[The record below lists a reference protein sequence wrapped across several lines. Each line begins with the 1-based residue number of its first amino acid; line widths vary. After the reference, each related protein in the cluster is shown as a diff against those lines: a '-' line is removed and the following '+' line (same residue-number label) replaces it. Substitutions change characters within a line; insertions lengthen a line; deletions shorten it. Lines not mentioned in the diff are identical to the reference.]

1 MERDG
6 QVMRG
11 SKAVLGR
18 LDPVGDGGGE
28 PKGWERLGCMMD
40 QIWGQC
46 RWIPGA
52 QHGVGRLLKSHQAE
66 KQLSEGK

>member
-18 LDPVGDGGGE
+18 LDSVGDGGGGGS
-28 PKGWERLGCMMD
+28 PKGGKGCMMD

-66 KQLSEGK
+66 KQVSEGK

>member
-18 LDPVGDGGGE
+18 LDPVGDGGG
-28 PKGWERLGCMMD
+28 
-40 QIWGQC
+40 
-46 RWIPGA
+46 GA
-52 QHGVGRLLKSHQAE
+52 QRVGKAGLHDGSDL
-66 KQLSEGK
+66 GTV

>member
-18 LDPVGDGGGE
+18 LDPVGDGGGGGE
-28 PKGWERLGCMMD
+28 PKGWERLHDGSD
-40 QIWGQC
+40 LGT
-46 RWIPGA
+46 
-52 QHGVGRLLKSHQAE
+52 V
-66 KQLSEGK
+66 

>member
-18 LDPVGDGGGE
+18 LDPVGDGGG
-28 PKGWERLGCMMD
+28 GG
-40 QIWGQC
+40 
-46 RWIPGA
+46 GA
-52 QHGVGRLLKSHQAE
+52 QRVGKAA
-66 KQLSEGK
+66 